1 MDTQR
6 ICFYVVGYIAGLV
19 MILITGLFPAV
30 YQNMQSVLLNVFY
43 CPQLKY
49 LFFLFTLNVKTLY
62 FSFYLLCHSS
72 HVAGLK
78 VVF

>member
-30 YQNMQSVLLNVFY
+30 YKNMQSVLLNVFY

-49 LFFLFTLNVKTLY
+49 LFF
-62 FSFYLLCHSS
+62 YLR
-72 HVAGLK
+72 
-78 VVF
+78 